1 VTPER
6 REVLPTAEAIDLK
19 NHPILITL
27 QDVVSGDG
35 FLARITVAG
44 RTLMR
49 QEDDGKWWMY
59 GVRPAAIA
67 ESGATVDEAFLRFK
81 QAHTNVLLDTV
92 RESRSFDEF
101 RAEVERFFNEADSDE
116 QEWEDALKAVR
127 DGHTVP
133 HEAFCKLPRQS
144 PDTRPARIEVERLD
158 GKITPFTVRDNAT
171 ITYSIADK
179 QAA

>member
-1 VTPER
+1 
-6 REVLPTAEAIDLK
+6 LPTAEAVIDLK

-27 QDVVSGDG
+27 QDTISGDG

-67 ESGATVDEAFLRFK
+67 ESGSTIDEAFLRFK
-81 QAHTNVLLDTV
+81 QAHTYVLLDMV
-92 RESRSFDEF
+92 QESKSFDEF
-101 RAEVERFFNEADSDE
+101 RTEVERFFNERDLDE
-116 QEWEDALKAVR
+116 QAWEEALKAVR
-127 DGHTVP
+127 DGHTAPVG
-133 HEAFCKLPRQS
+133 AFAKLPRQS
-144 PDTRPARIEVERLD
+144 PDSRPARIEVERLD
-158 GKITPFTVRDNAT
+158 GKITPFTVSDNAA
-171 ITYSIADK
+171 ITYFIADK